1 MTDQRSIEDRLR
13 KQYFEL
19 LPDIRRVT
27 EQLEVEVRYCVLPIL
42 RTFKKYEHLVVTSR
56 IKECESAIES
66 LRRRPLIDP
75 KTGKQLGE
83 GKTFDR
89 DRPTLYSLTHLN
101 DLAAVRVLAF
111 PRRRVIEVDQELH
124 RHFGSWEADP
134 VPGLGENEEP
144 RAFKYYGYCKEAST
158 KVRGE
163 YQVASMLVGLFM
175 EAEHSAIYKPAPEL
189 RGAVLEQG
197 SSSAEKPF
205 TTRSEPLTRNSKLS
219 FRALR
224 SAAAISFHAWYSFM
238 QLDRQADSRGSLDS
252 RGEYLNSSFQF
263 SSK

>member
-1 MTDQRSIEDRLR
+1 
-13 KQYFEL
+13 
-19 LPDIRRVT
+19 VT
-27 EQLEVEVRYCVLPIL
+27 GVQTCALPI
-42 RTFKKYEHLVVTSR
+42 
-56 IKECESAIES
+56 C
-66 LRRRPLIDP
+66 
-75 KTGKQLGE
+75 
-83 GKTFDR
+83 
-89 DRPTLYSLTHLN
+89 LTHLN
-101 DLAAVRVLAF
+101 DLGAVRVLAF

-197 SSSAEKPF
+197 IKQRRKAVYD
-205 TTRSEPLTRNSKLS
+205 
-219 FRALR
+219 ALR
-224 SAAAISFHAWYSFM
+224 AFDEEFEA
-238 QLDRQADSRGSLDS
+238 LVSRASLGGSD
-252 RGEYLNSSFQF
+252 
-263 SSK
+263 